1 MHAKSDCKT
10 KYTTS
15 DLLKGASYQGMMEWE
30 KPYIEACVDALQPFG
45 DVLEIGFG
53 CGYSASH
60 IQTYFP
66 KNHTIIES
74 HLGTSQKAKEWS
86 IHYTNVHLIKDS
98 WQKALSQLGIF
109 DAIFFDDYPL
119 QVALD
124 KSLIKWRY
132 QQEDFLFF
140 LEQCLSSHMRKGSR
154 FSCFLSEPTSKYGDK
169 VWFEKIITN
178 PFLDYEERRIP
189 VEGPKPHE
197 ALVITITKK

>member
-1 MHAKSDCKT
+1 MPAKSDCKT
-10 KYTTS
+10 NYMTPG
-15 DLLKGASYQGMMEWE
+15 LLKAASYQGMMEWE
-30 KPYIEACVDALQPFG
+30 KPYIEACVDAIQPFG

-74 HLGTSQKAKEWS
+74 HGGTSKKAREWS
-86 IHYTNVHLIKDS
+86 IHYTNVHLIEDT
-98 WQKALSQLGIF
+98 WQKALCQLGIF

-119 QVALD
+119 EVALD
-124 KSLIKWRY
+124 KGLVKSRY
-132 QQEDFLFF
+132 QQVDFLLF
-140 LEQCLSSHMRKGSR
+140 LEQCLTNHMRKGSR
-154 FSCFLSEPTSKYGDK
+154 FSCFLSDPTSKYHDK

-189 VEGPKPHE
+189 VDGHTHE